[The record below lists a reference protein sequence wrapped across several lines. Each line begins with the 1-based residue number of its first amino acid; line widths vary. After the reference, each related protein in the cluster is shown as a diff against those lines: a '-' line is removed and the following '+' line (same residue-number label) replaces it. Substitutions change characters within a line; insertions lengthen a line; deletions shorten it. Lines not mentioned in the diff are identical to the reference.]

1 MKRIVFMEM
10 NFGNAHDIWCRVVC
24 GDNTLTN
31 EEVKAAE
38 QWFDDFITKLSDK
51 ASHSKQ
57 ELEAAMQT
65 QEKDAIEK
73 WNKAVESDE
82 RQLDVFIRRYDDL
95 IRWLNTH

>member
-10 NFGNAHDIWCRVVC
+10 NFGNAHDIWSRVVC
-24 GDNTLTN
+24 GDRTLDE
-31 EEVKAAE
+31 EEVKAAVK
-38 QWFDDFITKLSDK
+38 WFDDFISKLIDK

-73 WNKAVESDE
+73 WNKAVESDK
-82 RQLDVFIRRYDDL
+82 RQLDDFIRKHDDL
-95 IRWLNTH
+95 MKWLNQ